1 MSVHTQ
7 SQVAWTLENQGKWF
21 KGCPIRDKD
30 TKCRV
35 YGFLDLELPSDYY
48 KQLLYDLHEENK
60 ALKRMKKM
68 SGVMEDSSKRMSIN
82 SNNQNVK
89 DLKDDLIFVKS
100 KLKVY
105 DRLFT
110 YELRKYTSLTYW
122 KKLTR
127 LQLYTKVDIER
138 AYSTWR
144 RRHKSFVT
152 ASGGPRDGARIIGD
166 GVRVA
171 DSEETLRIF
180 SS

>member
-1 MSVHTQ
+1 YATDEETTVEDT
-7 SQVAWTLENQGKWF
+7 TY
-21 KGCPIRDKD
+21 KD
-30 TKCRV
+30 ITDEDTMV
-35 YGFLDLELPSDYY
+35 LDIDESFFPKS
-48 KQLLYDLHEENK
+48 K
-60 ALKRMKKM
+60 ALGWKFEEIH
-68 SGVMEDSSKRMSIN
+68 V
-82 SNNQNVK
+82 
-89 DLKDDLIFVKS
+89 
-100 KLKVY
+100 
-105 DRLFT
+105 
-110 YELRKYTSLTYW
+110 SLTYFG